1 MNTFAQDT
9 ASRKTGQEAVARTI
23 ALVESLVQRG
33 EIVGAVLYIEQGDS
47 VLTHSAFGW
56 ADREAGLAMR
66 PDAIFRMRSMT
77 KPLVGTAVL
86 MLKEAGAVDL
96 DDRVAK
102 YLPAFDNPS
111 KRDITVFQLLTHT
124 SGLTGDI
131 YDTLGGTRFAT
142 LREAVDWIGRAGP
155 MAFPPGTSY
164 LYSDPGS
171 STLGALIA
179 ELSGMPAE
187 DFILRRI
194 LEPLEMRD
202 SFLNLVPEGDPRRRR
217 VAATYHGK
225 PGAWVK
231 YWDNAQPQLLPF
243 FRASGGLYST
253 ATDYARFVRV
263 MMRGGSHR
271 GRAILAPGTVA
282 LALQRHTARV
292 GQPEDAATAD
302 QFYGLH
308 WTIYTEKY
316 APVLAG
322 AFGHGGSD
330 GTIALADPQRDLIVL
345 FLTQSRG
352 TETRRRVLQ
361 ELLGRLQRIVMSA
374 TLQIQCVRTPSAINE
389 PISSCSIGFGSK
401 AIHACAGHIC
411 LLDGAYQSVDCE
423 LSLDLEGSDSRI
435 DCTR

>member
-1 MNTFAQDT
+1 MNTSAQNT
-9 ASRKTGQEAVARTI
+9 ASRNIGQEAITRTKTF
-23 ALVESLVQRG
+23 VDSLVRRG
-33 EIVGAVLYIEQGDS
+33 EVVGAVLYIEQGDS
-47 VLTHSAFGW
+47 VLTHMAFGW
-56 ADREAGLAMR
+56 ADREAGLEMQR
-66 PDAIFRMRSMT
+66 DAIFRMRSMT

-86 MLKEAGAVDL
+86 MLKEAGKVNL

-102 YLPAFDNPS
+102 YLPTFDNPG
-111 KRDITVFQLLTHT
+111 KCEITVFQLLTHT

-142 LREAVDWIGRAGP
+142 LREAVDWIGREGP

-187 DFILRRI
+187 DFIAQRI
-194 LEPLEMRD
+194 LEPLDMRD
-202 SFLNLVPEGDPRRRR
+202 SFLNLVREADPRRRR

-225 PGAWVK
+225 PGEWVR
-231 YWDNAQPQLLPF
+231 YWDNTQPQLLPF

-253 ATDYARFVRV
+253 AADYARFVKV
-263 MMRGGSHR
+263 MMRGGMYH
-271 GRAILAPGTVA
+271 GRPLLAPATVA
-282 LALQRHTARV
+282 VALQRHTARV
-292 GQPEDAATAD
+292 AKPEDGVAAD

-308 WTIYTEKY
+308 WTIYTDRY

-352 TETRRRVLQ
+352 TETRRKVLQ
-361 ELLGRLQRIVMSA
+361 ELLGS
-374 TLQIQCVRTPSAINE
+374 
-389 PISSCSIGFGSK
+389 
-401 AIHACAGHIC
+401 
-411 LLDGAYQSVDCE
+411 
-423 LSLDLEGSDSRI
+423 
-435 DCTR
+435 